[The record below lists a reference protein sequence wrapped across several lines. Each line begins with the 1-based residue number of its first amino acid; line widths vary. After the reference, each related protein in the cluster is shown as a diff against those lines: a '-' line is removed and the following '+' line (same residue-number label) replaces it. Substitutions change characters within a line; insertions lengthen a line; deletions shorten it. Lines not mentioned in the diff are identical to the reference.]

1 MFGDSI
7 TTDHISPAGA
17 IKPDSPA
24 GRYLLEH
31 GVSRAEFN
39 SYGARRGNH
48 EVMMRGTFANIR
60 IRNRMLD
67 NVEGGFTRYA
77 PTGETMPIYDAA
89 MAYKHDGTPLVVI
102 AGKEYGTG
110 SSRDWAAK
118 GTVLLGVRAVIAESF
133 ERIHRSNLVGMG
145 VLPLQ
150 FQRRRER
157 ATSLGL
163 DRRRDLHHHRRRRH
177 PAAPGRRG
185 ARSPRADGRRSSFT
199 ARCRIDTYNELEYF
213 RSGGILHYV
222 LRRLAAAV
230 SAA

>member
-1 MFGDSI
+1 
-7 TTDHISPAGA
+7 
-17 IKPDSPA
+17 
-24 GRYLLEH
+24 
-31 GVSRAEFN
+31 
-39 SYGARRGNH
+39 
-48 EVMMRGTFANIR
+48 MMRGTFANIR

-77 PTGETMPIYDAA
+77 PTGETLPIYDAA
-89 MAYKHDGTPLVVI
+89 MAYAHDGTPLVVI

-118 GTVLLGVRAVIAESF
+118 GTVLLGVRMVIAESF

-150 FQRRRER
+150 FRDGEN
-157 ATSLGL
+157 AESLGIVGSESFTITGVATIEPRQ
-163 DRRRDLHHHRRRRH
+163 DV
-177 PAAPGRRG
+177 AVEVT
-185 ARSPRADGRRSSFT
+185 RADGSTFTVT

-222 LRRLAAAV
+222 LRRLAAQ
-230 SAA
+230 